1 MADTRDK
8 VGRAGVFLAGGVFKT
23 AVYIF
28 IIVFLI
34 WVGKSAYQFG
44 YDVFNQQAM
53 SPGEGQQVTVVI
65 KEGASAYKVGKTLEQ
80 KGLVKD
86 ALAFTIQ
93 ERMSAYHGQIKAG
106 TYSLYAD
113 QDHGSA
119 VRRREQGRIEQPV
132 IVEERMQTYINS
144 LDMGNTP
151 FLQELETKALAGR
164 VPIIRR
170 DMQSFMRMLL
180 ALKQPK
186 RILEVG
192 TAVGFSTL
200 LMCEYG
206 PEDMEIVTIENYEK
220 RIPVAKDNFRRAG
233 RESQITLLEGDA
245 GEILKNLTGTFDMI
259 FMDAAKGQYI
269 HWLPDVL
276 RLMKE
281 GSVLVSDNVLQEGD
295 IIESHYLVERR
306 NRTIYKR
313 MREYLWQLTHS
324 PVLRTSVLPLGDG
337 AAVSV
342 KTGEQAYE
350 TTRTIG
356 SGEQP

>member
-106 TYSLYAD
+106 TYLLSTAYTPTRSWQCCQEKRARKD
-113 QDHGSA
+113 RTASD
-119 VRRREQGRIEQPV
+119 RRRTHADLYQFTGYGEYSISAGVGDKGTCRPGADHP
-132 IVEERMQTYINS
+132 ERYA
-144 LDMGNTP
+144 
-151 FLQELETKALAGR
+151 ELYEDA
-164 VPIIRR
+164 
-170 DMQSFMRMLL
+170 S

-186 RILEVG
+186 RILRWG
-192 TAVGFSTL
+192 
-200 LMCEYG
+200 
-206 PEDMEIVTIENYEK
+206 
-220 RIPVAKDNFRRAG
+220 
-233 RESQITLLEGDA
+233 
-245 GEILKNLTGTFDMI
+245 
-259 FMDAAKGQYI
+259 
-269 HWLPDVL
+269 LP
-276 RLMKE
+276 
-281 GSVLVSDNVLQEGD
+281 
-295 IIESHYLVERR
+295 
-306 NRTIYKR
+306 
-313 MREYLWQLTHS
+313 
-324 PVLRTSVLPLGDG
+324 
-337 AAVSV
+337 
-342 KTGEQAYE
+342 
-350 TTRTIG
+350 
-356 SGEQP
+356 

>member
-8 VGRAGVFLAGGVFKT
+8 AGRAGVFLAGGAFKI
-23 AVYIF
+23 ALYIC
-28 IIVFLI
+28 ILVFLI

-80 KGLVKD
+80 KGLIKD
-86 ALAFTIQ
+86 AAAFVVQ
-93 ERMSAYHGQIKAG
+93 ERM
-106 TYSLYAD
+106 
-113 QDHGSA
+113 
-119 VRRREQGRIEQPV
+119 R
-132 IVEERMQTYINS
+132 TYINS

-151 FLQELETKALAGR
+151 FLQELESRALADR

-180 ALKQPK
+180 AVKQPK

-206 PEDMEIVTIENYEK
+206 PKDLKIVTIENYEK
-220 RIPVAKDNFRRAG
+220 RIPVARDNFRRAG

-245 GEILKNLTGTFDMI
+245 GEILKTLTGTFDMI

-350 TTRTIG
+350 TTRTFS